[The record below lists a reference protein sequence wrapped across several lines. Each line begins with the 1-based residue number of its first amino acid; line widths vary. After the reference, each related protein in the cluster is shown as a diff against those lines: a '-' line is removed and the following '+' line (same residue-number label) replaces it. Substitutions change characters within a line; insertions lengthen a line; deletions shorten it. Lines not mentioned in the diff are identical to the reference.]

1 MQTMQV
7 LLSVGPGGA
16 WLVVFLHCQPGILPF
31 SLPHHDTSLTPS
43 SGPAAGLE
51 ERAQVLSSEW
61 VAVLQAA
68 GPCSLVLQRSLL
80 AALPARLLEGKR
92 HKPGVHESALWDFTS
107 KLVFA
112 FFKTS
117 CVLVSW
123 LTMNCSM
130 LSLCWLAV
138 LRRSAVP
145 WRSRCCSETLARS
158 STSSL
163 STDSP
168 ALPGSTGL
176 GELGKAARQ
185 NMERREAASSR
196 VWCRA
201 LALLRSFWRPLQSST
216 SVP

>member
-92 HKPGVHESALWDFTS
+92 HKPGVHESALWDFT
-107 KLVFA
+107 FA
-112 FFKTS
+112 GTG
-117 CVLVSW
+117 VRLYRGNLVS
-123 LTMNCSM
+123 
-130 LSLCWLAV
+130 AV
-138 LRRSAVP
+138 LKRLQISLRLLQNIMCP
-145 WRSRCCSETLARS
+145 GQLADDE
-158 STSSL
+158 L
-163 STDSP
+163 LH
-168 ALPGSTGL
+168 ALPLLVGSPQTL
-176 GELGKAARQ
+176 R
-185 NMERREAASSR
+185 
-196 VWCRA
+196 CA
-201 LALLRSFWRPLQSST
+201 LEEPLLLRDSGSQLHKLPFH
-216 SVP
+216 